1 MNKKQLLLTA
11 GRIVCALYSLT
22 VMTASCFRH
31 SRYADGETIFVA
43 EDCPMLCVQSAAAP
57 PDSDDA
63 QYVFTPEQPEHAENG
78 ESAAAC
84 DALEDNPALVA
95 IDLHNSDA
103 WALSN
108 ETAYQPALQTLFQSP
123 LPQTG
128 YVRTAASA
136 DSAES
141 APLVLILHTHGTECY
156 ADDMDDPTSYSF
168 RTDDTARNV
177 VAVGEVYAQTLLDRG
192 ISALHCTV
200 MHDRESYITAYSR
213 AAETIRAYLK
223 EYPSIRY
230 VLDIHRDALERS
242 DGSILRPVVAGEA
255 GNAAQVML
263 VVGTDELGGN
273 HPLWQQNLALA
284 LRLQG
289 RLEESC
295 PGITR
300 AVNLRSATFNQQYTS
315 GSLLIETGST
325 GNTLAEAKKSAEI
338 VANALADLITGAS

>member
-1 MNKKQLLLTA
+1 MNKKLLLLTA

-22 VMTASCFRH
+22 IITASCFLH

-43 EDCPMLCVQSAAAP
+43 EDCPMLCVQSAAAL
-57 PDSDDA
+57 PDSGDA
-63 QYVFTPEQPEHAENG
+63 YHDFTPEQPDRDESG

-84 DALEDNPALVA
+84 DALADNPALVA

-128 YVRTAASA
+128 YVRTATSA
-136 DSAES
+136 DNT
-141 APLVLILHTHGTECY
+141 PLVLILHTPGTECY

-177 VAVGEVYAQTLLDRG
+177 VAVGEVYAQTLLNRG

-338 VANALADLITGAS
+338 VANALADLITGTP